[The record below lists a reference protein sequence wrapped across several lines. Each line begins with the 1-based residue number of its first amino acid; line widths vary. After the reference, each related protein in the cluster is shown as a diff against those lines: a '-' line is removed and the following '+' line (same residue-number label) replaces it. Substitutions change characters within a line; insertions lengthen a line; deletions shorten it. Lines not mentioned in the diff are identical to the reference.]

1 MKGRG
6 EEKPLLL
13 LPAPVAVVGSVL
25 PFQHTAGP
33 QHRAAAGGVVLCPGV
48 CPPPP
53 PPHLFIYLLPS
64 TLPNPSHFPWLSQT
78 HFYRQGATENMLHF
92 FPGKYLIF
100 VRKKK
105 IQATIPPS
113 PHPEAQEWPNPPH
126 FPLVIAVLDARSTNA
141 IPRAPSTPRPCAHLQ
156 HPHSLLCSDS
166 ILNCKT
172 SADVP
177 TGGLKPVLLKGSEG

>member
-13 LPAPVAVVGSVL
+13 LPVPVAVVGSVL

-33 QHRAAAGGVVLCPGV
+33 QHGAAAGGVVLCPGV

-53 PPHLFIYLLPS
+53 PQHLFIYLLPS

-100 VRKKK
+100 VREKKYRR
-105 IQATIPPS
+105 PFLP
-113 PHPEAQEWPNPPH
+113 PHPQKHRNGPILPT
-126 FPLVIAVLDARSTNA
+126 FLL
-141 IPRAPSTPRPCAHLQ
+141 
-156 HPHSLLCSDS
+156 SLLCWMPAPRMPSPG
-166 ILNCKT
+166 LP
-172 SADVP
+172 APPGLVP
-177 TGGLKPVLLKGSEG
+177 ICSTRTLCCAVIQY